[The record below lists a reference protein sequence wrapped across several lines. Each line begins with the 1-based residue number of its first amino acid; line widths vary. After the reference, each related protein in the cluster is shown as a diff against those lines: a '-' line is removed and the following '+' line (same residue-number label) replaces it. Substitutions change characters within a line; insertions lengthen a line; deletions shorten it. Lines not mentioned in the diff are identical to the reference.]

1 VHLDEGP
8 GRLAPPVWA
17 NMRIELVDIHK
28 RYGPVVANDG
38 VNLAISAG
46 EIRGLLGEN
55 GAGKTTL
62 MRILSGYTQ
71 ADAGQVWLDGV
82 EHRLHS
88 PADALRAGVGML
100 HQDPM
105 DVPQLS
111 VLDNFTLG
119 QDGGFY
125 RRRGPMVARLEALCQ
140 RFGFALDPGAVVG
153 SLTVGERQQ
162 LELVRLLALGARTII
177 LDEPTTGISAPQKL
191 LLFKALKD
199 LAREGL
205 SVVFVSH
212 KLDEVQALC
221 DSVTVLRKGRNVGE
235 LPAPFAPDSL
245 VALMFGEQLPTGE
258 RPTVDIDGDALQV
271 QQLSVRDHRLTLDK
285 VALSV
290 RRGEVLGLAGLEGSG
305 QQLLMQAIAG
315 VVRPRAGSIRLGA
328 DELVGRPYEAF
339 RNRGIALVP
348 AARLEEGMVPGLT
361 LREHFALC
369 HHCCRGLMLD
379 WPAAEGLTYQQIRAF
394 NIVGEPLTAVDELSG
409 GNQQRALL
417 ALLPADL
424 SVLLLEHPTRGLDVS
439 SAQWIWSN
447 LLARRERGT
456 ALIFTSTDL
465 DELLQ
470 YSDRIMVF
478 SGGRVSA
485 PVDAATVTVQELG
498 YLIGG
503 RGL

>member
-1 VHLDEGP
+1 
-8 GRLAPPVWA
+8 
-17 NMRIELVDIHK
+17 MKIELVNIHK
-28 RYGPVVANDG
+28 RYGAVVANEG
-38 VNLAISAG
+38 VNLTIAAG

-62 MRILSGYTQ
+62 MRILSGYTF
-71 ADAGQVWLDGV
+71 ADAGRILLDGV
-82 EHRLHS
+82 EHHPSS
-88 PADALRAGVGML
+88 PADAIRVGVGML

-111 VLDNFTLG
+111 VLDNFGLG
-119 QDGGFY
+119 QSGGLY
-125 RRRGPMVARLEALCQ
+125 RRRRPMLASLEHLCQ
-140 RFGFALDPGAVVG
+140 RFGFKLDPEAVVG

-162 LELVRLLALGARTII
+162 LELARLLALGARTII
-177 LDEPTTGISAPQKL
+177 LDEPTTGISAPQKA
-191 LLFKALKD
+191 LLFDALKH
-199 LAREGL
+199 LAQEGL

-212 KLDEVQALC
+212 KLDEVQSLC

-235 LPAPFAPDSL
+235 LEAPFDADGL
-245 VALMFGEQLPTGE
+245 VHLMFGQQLPAGA
-258 RPTVDIDGDALQV
+258 RPVLPIDGGALEV
-271 QQLSVRDHRLTLDK
+271 RQLSVRDHRLSLDG
-285 VALSV
+285 VDLHV

-315 VVRPRAGSIRLGA
+315 IVRPRAGSILLGTEDLA
-328 DELVGRPYEAF
+328 GRPYGAF
-339 RNRGIALVP
+339 RDRGVALVP
-348 AARLEEGMVPGLT
+348 AARLEEGMIPGLS

-369 HHCCRGLMLD
+369 HHCGHGLVLD
-379 WPAAEGLTYQQIRAF
+379 WPAADSLTREQIAAF
-394 NIVGEPLTAVDELSG
+394 HIVGQPLTAVDKLSG

-417 ALLPADL
+417 ALLPAEL
-424 SVLLLEHPTRGLDVS
+424 TVLLLEHPTRGLDVS

-485 PVDAATVTVQELG
+485 PVDAPTVTVQELG